1 MNLPGISPST
11 PSPAMSDKQLVIETV
26 SKLPDAASL
35 DDIRANLQ
43 LMASLREGLADSDAG
58 RVIPHE
64 QIKREFRSWITS

>member
-1 MNLPGISPST
+1 
-11 PSPAMSDKQLVIETV
+11 MSDKQQVIEAV
-26 SKLPDAASL
+26 SKLPDSASL

-64 QIKREFRSWITS
+64 QVKREFRSWITN